1 MQNRRLIRVSSR
13 HRRTLNSS
21 LADRLMVLAPAI
33 ALLLGLVSGCSQTD
47 RLPILGEREAV
58 TKQVDGKTVTDSV
71 YHTIPDFKFI
81 SQYGDTVTATDVKDK
96 IYVADFF
103 FTSCPTICPK
113 MKTQLKRVY
122 ERFNANPDVLLLS
135 HTIDPAHDSVP
146 VLKEFARELGVT
158 GKNWLF
164 VTGDRDKI
172 YEIGQNSYMV
182 TAQEDSSAPGGVVH
196 SGAFIL
202 VDKDRHIRGIYDGTT
217 EEGVD
222 KLMADME
229 KLLNEKE

>member
-1 MQNRRLIRVSSR
+1 MQKQKLTRVSRSR
-13 HRRTLNSS
+13 KTTLNSS
-21 LADRLMVLAPAI
+21 QTVRLLLFAPVI
-33 ALLLGLVSGCSQTD
+33 ALFVGLTGCSQTEK
-47 RLPILGEREAV
+47 LPILGEREVV

-71 YHTIPDFKFI
+71 YHTIPDFKFV
-81 SQYGDTVTATDVKDK
+81 SQDGDTVTAATVKNK

-122 ERFNANPDVLLLS
+122 ERFNTNPDVLLLS

-146 VLKEFARELGVT
+146 ALKEFANELGVT

-172 YEIGQNSYMV
+172 YDIGQNSYMV

-217 EEGVD
+217 EVGVD
-222 KLMADME
+222 KLMADIE
-229 KLLNEKE
+229 KLLSEKNN

>member
-1 MQNRRLIRVSSR
+1 
-13 HRRTLNSS
+13 
-21 LADRLMVLAPAI
+21 
-33 ALLLGLVSGCSQTD
+33 
-47 RLPILGEREAV
+47 
-58 TKQVDGKTVTDSV
+58 
-71 YHTIPDFKFI
+71 
-81 SQYGDTVTATDVKDK
+81 
-96 IYVADFF
+96 
-103 FTSCPTICPK
+103 
-113 MKTQLKRVY
+113 
-122 ERFNANPDVLLLS
+122 
-135 HTIDPAHDSVP
+135 
-146 VLKEFARELGVT
+146 VT

-172 YEIGQNSYMV
+172 YDIGQNSYMV

>member
-1 MQNRRLIRVSSR
+1 MQKQRLTRVSVR
-13 HRRTLNSS
+13 HRRTSNNS
-21 LADRLMVLAPAI
+21 LASRLIWNVPTL
-33 ALLLGLVSGCSQTD
+33 ALLLALAGCTQTD
-47 RLPILGEREAV
+47 KLPILGQREAV

-71 YHTIPDFKFI
+71 YHTIPDFKFV
-81 SQYGDTVTATDVKDK
+81 SQNGDTVTAATVKDK

-122 ERFNANPDVLLLS
+122 ERFKANPDVLLLS

-146 VLKEFARELGVT
+146 VLKEFAQELGVT

-172 YEIGQNSYMV
+172 YDIGQNSYMV
-182 TAQEDSSAPGGVVH
+182 TAQADSSAPGGVVH

-217 EEGVD
+217 ETGVD
-222 KLMADME
+222 KLMADMD
-229 KLLNEKE
+229 KLLSEK